1 MDNKTVGNEKETIG
15 ENKTACIFNKFKI
28 IMLFIIKYGNDTW
41 LKA

>member
-1 MDNKTVGNEKETIG
+1 MSLYRAQIITKI
-15 ENKTACIFNKFKI
+15 ACIFNKFKI